1 MGKVCNY
8 IKKNLLILVKIG
20 IALNIDVFLVFYVYS
35 ILLFVVNAHDRE
47 TVSIMLT
54 KSLVSYKI
62 VQRTI

>member
-8 IKKNLLILVKIG
+8 ILKKLAHFSQN
-20 IALNIDVFLVFYVYS
+20 IALNIDVFLVFYFYS
-35 ILLFVVNAHDRE
+35 ILLIVVNADDRG